1 MSEDSPLY
9 YKNNRLKQLRA
20 FHQVVRCGSI
30 SKAAE
35 KLFLSQ
41 PSVSL
46 QIQALE
52 RELGVVL
59 FERRGPHL
67 KLTPE
72 GDVLYQLAE
81 PLVDGIDKL
90 QENFAAHFGKLESGE
105 LNIGAGESTI
115 LYILPEPVRR
125 FVDNYPKVQLK
136 MHNVTGRDGQKMLR
150 ADEIDFAVGSMLD
163 VPEDI
168 EYRPIVTFE
177 PMLITPTD
185 HPLARKSLAGEEITL
200 EDVSQYGLILPPSHL
215 STWRIVKYVF
225 QRHNLTF
232 TVTLEAGGW
241 EVIKKYVELG
251 MGISIVT
258 DMCLTGRENLMRIP
272 LTKYFPQRGYGLVLR
287 KGRFLSPQAH
297 RFIEIMEETYTSEGP
312 HLNLPTVR
320 SGLDDG
326 LGNSPPRKSR
336 RRKQVVTTGTA
347 PTISLDPIAAELE
360 AASRQLSED
369 DAQ

>member
-1 MSEDSPLY
+1 MPSDAQLY

-20 FHQVVRCGSI
+20 FYQVVRCGSI

-52 RELGVVL
+52 RELEVML

-72 GDVLYQLAE
+72 GEVLFQLSE

-90 QENFAAHFGKLESGE
+90 QESFAAHFGRMESGE
-105 LNIGAGESTI
+105 LKIGAGESTI

-125 FVDNYPKVQLK
+125 FVEAYPKVQLK
-136 MHNVTGRDGQKMLR
+136 LHNVTGRDGLKMLR
-150 ADEIDFAVGSMLD
+150 ADEIDFAVGSMLE

-168 EYRPIVTFE
+168 EYKPVVNYD
-177 PMLITPTD
+177 PMLIAPLG
-185 HPLARKSLAGEEITL
+185 HPLAEKAAAGEEVTL

-225 QRHNLTF
+225 QQNNLTF

-258 DMCLTGRENLMRIP
+258 DICMTGSEKLASIP
-272 LTKYFPQRGYGLVLR
+272 LTKYFPQRSYGLVLR
-287 KGRFLSPQAH
+287 RGRLMSPQAR
-297 RFIEIMEETYTSEGP
+297 RFVEIMES
-312 HLNLPTVR
+312 VF
-320 SGLDDG
+320 
-326 LGNSPPRKSR
+326 
-336 RRKQVVTTGTA
+336 
-347 PTISLDPIAAELE
+347 AA
-360 AASRQLSED
+360 A
-369 DAQ
+369 